1 MAGGG
6 GKGVRMV
13 REGGTPA
20 ARRRG
25 EARQGALQ
33 QDFQAVFLGLR
44 AWRERHP
51 QASFAAIEAEL
62 DVQLSQL
69 RAHML
74 ADLALA
80 SAATEV
86 TGAVAL
92 VCPGCGGALHDEG
105 PRERTVVTVGHAPV
119 TLRRDYATCTQC
131 GYRFF
136 PSGC

>member
-1 MAGGG
+1 MA
-6 GKGVRMV
+6 
-13 REGGTPA
+13 RERGAQA
-20 ARRRG
+20 AVRRG

-33 QDFQAVFLGLR
+33 QGFQEVFLGLR

-51 QASFAAIEAEL
+51 QASFAAIEGEL
-62 DVQLSQL
+62 DAQLSQL
-69 RAHML
+69 RAQLL

-86 TGAVAL
+86 TGAVPLA
-92 VCPGCGGALHDEG
+92 CPGGGGALQDEG

-136 PSGC
+136 PAGR